1 MATEL
6 GSKSAVRSRCMA
18 AHMLTR
24 RHDVAR
30 HTPGRAALDTMT
42 AMDTVLG
49 SICALAA
56 ALLFGTGVVIQAS
69 AAPQMPQRESLR
81 PGLLLEMVK
90 SVRWLWG
97 AAIALVGWAL
107 HAAALSLAPLTLVQP
122 VLALMLVVVLVLAR
136 VTLHEHVGRREIAGS
151 AALLIGI
158 ATIALTAPSRSSQHA
173 SSWAI
178 ATMLVVLAAVA
189 VAPLVFR
196 GRMVGWP
203 GRVALCAGVGFAL
216 SGVATKLFTDASAR
230 NEPVEVGLL
239 LILIGAAAVVA
250 GITQMSAL
258 QRQRATVVIP
268 IAFATEVLVP
278 VALAPVVF
286 NERLRTWAPCP
297 ACLLA
302 AALIAVTLGVWLLAS
317 SPAVGDMIAAGE
329 AEAVVLEPSG

>member
-1 MATEL
+1 
-6 GSKSAVRSRCMA
+6 
-18 AHMLTR
+18 
-24 RHDVAR
+24 
-30 HTPGRAALDTMT
+30 MT

-178 ATMLVVLAAVA
+178 ATTLVVLAAVA

-230 NEPVEVGLL
+230 NEPVPGRPAADPDRRRRGGRRDRPDERAPAPARDRGDPDRVRDR
-239 LILIGAAAVVA
+239 GAGA
-250 GITQMSAL
+250 GG
-258 QRQRATVVIP
+258 
-268 IAFATEVLVP
+268 
-278 VALAPVVF
+278 LAPVIF
-286 NERLRTWAPCP
+286 NERLEDVGAVSGV
-297 ACLLA
+297 LLA

-317 SPAVGDMIAAGE
+317 SPAVGDVIAAGE